1 MSWSSA
7 SIGSAESLAATVA
20 SLTRSGGH
28 CGTLAQHS
36 AWLTVDHV
44 DCRHAVVRDFC
55 DPRLRDAYIV
65 LCGKPR
71 SRMRPFWRLHLPSG
85 GVFTIKLIGV
95 EGPLVRFVGF
105 WATASTVD
113 YVLAAPQSVI
123 ITIES
128 SDELAEPLE
137 IELPNA

>member
-20 SLTRSGGH
+20 SLTAQASLRNAG
-28 CGTLAQHS
+28 QHS

-105 WATASTVD
+105 WATASIAD
-113 YVLAAPQSVI
+113 YVLAAPESVV

-137 IELPNA
+137 IELPDA

>member
-1 MSWSSA
+1 MPTSS
-7 SIGSAESLAATVA
+7 SAESLVRACGN
-20 SLTRSGGH
+20 LHDRITRDLGS
-28 CGTLAQHS
+28 
-36 AWLTVDHV
+36 
-44 DCRHAVVRDFC
+44 
-55 DPRLRDAYIV
+55 DPM
-65 LCGKPR
+65 K
-71 SRMRPFWRLHLPSG
+71 MPFWRLHLPSG